1 MSFEAEQA
9 DRAERRRRRRRIDM
23 REIGRR
29 EGGEVRMSGAIWKDG
44 VEGGEANERQRD
56 GESCFFFCFF

>member
-9 DRAERRRRRRRIDM
+9 DRRERRRRRRIDM

-29 EGGEVRMSGAIWKDG
+29 EGGGEVRMSGAVWKDG
-44 VEGGEANERQRD
+44 VERGEANERDRE
-56 GESCFFFCFF
+56 GE